1 MQFIILLFFI
11 NVLFAGE
18 HSQKDLTFEFLYGSN
33 EIFIDQDSVASF
45 SGSIIN
51 ISSNAINLAI
61 VRRLDVNLENWVSS
75 ICIGSICYSDWVDS
89 VTVNIPSG
97 DTAAV
102 GVLVW
107 TNGEGKDTVKLD
119 FFDLDQLD
127 ENVLLDLVI
136 MSENQMSLF
145 SENKY
150 FPETISLKTF
160 PNPFNSSFNIEYD
173 LEIMSNISINIYD
186 LNGRF
191 IENIFEGIQ
200 GPGINKINWNFESN
214 KNVIK
219 SSGFYLCRIVLEN
232 KSFSSNILYVK

>member
-1 MQFIILLFFI
+1 MHFIILLFFI
-11 NVLFAGE
+11 NVSFSSE
-18 HSQKDLTFEFLYGSN
+18 NSQKDLTFEFIYDSD

-45 SGSIIN
+45 SGSLIN
-51 ISSNAINLAI
+51 ISPNAINIAV
-61 VRRLDVNLENWVSS
+61 VRRVDVNLEDWISS
-75 ICIGSICYSDWVDS
+75 ICIGSLCYSDWVDS
-89 VTVNIPSG
+89 VTVHIESG
-97 DTAAV
+97 DTTSV
-102 GVLVW
+102 GILVW
-107 TNGEGKDTVKLD
+107 TNGVGKDTVKLD

-127 ENVLLDLVI
+127 ENILFDLVI
-136 MSENQMSLF
+136 MNQNQMSLF

-219 SSGFYLCRIVLEN
+219 SSGFYLCQIVLEN
-232 KSFSSNILYVK
+232 KSFSSSILYVK

>member
-1 MQFIILLFFI
+1 
-11 NVLFAGE
+11 
-18 HSQKDLTFEFLYGSN
+18 
-33 EIFIDQDSVASF
+33 VASF

-51 ISSNAINLAI
+51 ISSNAINLAV
-61 VRRLDVNLENWVSS
+61 VRRVDVNLENWVSS

-219 SSGFYLCRIVLEN
+219 SSGFYLC
-232 KSFSSNILYVK
+232 